1 MGSALILL
9 DHSKMHLKVMY
20 LLFSALFGAR
30 SHGGPY
36 RGDGSPGYLA
46 HPQQGGSQEWL
57 PGADD
62 DDNSYNGSGPASQYF
77 IHLDILMLMMII
89 IRNQQQMHNIL
100 KLKSQEQN
108 QKVQVYQCK
117 ECGKQAGAELGQ
129 AQLKL

>member
-1 MGSALILL
+1 
-9 DHSKMHLKVMY
+9 MHLKVLY
-20 LLFSALFGAR
+20 LLFSAHFGAR
-30 SHGGPY
+30 SHGPNRGVGP
-36 RGDGSPGYLA
+36 PGYLV
-46 HPQQGGSQEWL
+46 HPQQGGPQEWL
-57 PGADD
+57 PWADD
-62 DDNSYNGSGPASQYF
+62 DDHSYNGSGPASQYF